1 MQEWYSM
8 SALWRGV
15 RAAEGARLE
24 SVYIRKYIKGSNP
37 FPSNSL
43 IFVSSF
49 EEPSSAV
56 LLALPSSGFSKSN
69 AKIKEL
75 SS

>member
-1 MQEWYSM
+1 MF
-8 SALWRGV
+8 ALWRGV

-43 IFVSSF
+43 RMA
-49 EEPSSAV
+49 PSSAFRSAAV
-56 LLALPSSGFSKSN
+56 LLALPASLTAQSG
-69 AKIKEL
+69 AILREL
-75 SS
+75 PS